1 MPKASNQGDLFKAET
16 TWFHL
21 FHTMFSNGDVAK
33 LGASAFTLYCAI
45 KAHTSFKTGESFPSH
60 KRLKD
65 LTGLS
70 EATIKRALAELTEA
84 EYVGLEKR
92 GRKNWYTLREKV
104 VIQDGHGRPTAVAT
118 WDYLPA
124 SVQAAVADLRNV
136 LVTGDLAGAKIVQI
150 AHMTVNVQ
158 NGSGTQ
164 INVDLSGV
172 TDAAM
177 KEEVKGIIKEAVKT
191 ADNVNV
197 IDAEDVDFQQ

>member
-1 MPKASNQGDLFKAET
+1 MSKDRPQGDLFKAET

-45 KAHTSFKTGESFPSH
+45 KAHTSFQTGESFPSH
-60 KRLKD
+60 KRLIQ

-70 EATIKRALAELTEA
+70 EATVKRALAELGEA
-84 EYVGLEKR
+84 EYVNVEKR
-92 GRKNWYTLREKV
+92 GRKNFYTLREKV
-104 VIQDGHGRPTAVAT
+104 IIQDGHGRPAAVAT
-118 WDYLPA
+118 WDYLPG

-136 LVTGDLAGAKIVQI
+136 LVTGDLAGAKVVQI

-158 NGSGTQ
+158 NGNGTQ

-172 TDAAM
+172 TDAAA
-177 KEEVKGIIKEAVKT
+177 KEEFKGIIKEVAKT
-191 ADNVNV
+191 AGSFNV
-197 IDAEDVDFQQ
+197 IDADDVEFQQ